1 MEANTALQ
9 ADLGQAGL
17 SVDARV
23 EVHTRYE
30 PGRWARGF
38 TVCEV
43 MTDGYRLRRTSDGAV
58 LSDTFRPDEIRVAT
72 SVPAGAYHVGSSH
85 DRARRE
91 HPAGK
96 SRSRN

>member
-1 MEANTALQ
+1 MDTNTALQ
-9 ADLGQAGL
+9 GALGQAGL
-17 SVDARV
+17 SVGARV

-38 TVCEV
+38 TVYD
-43 MTDGYRLRRTSDGAV
+43 MMSDGYRLMRTSDGAV
-58 LSDTFRPDEIRVAT
+58 LSDTFRREEIRVAT
-72 SVPAGAYHVGSSH
+72 PVPASAYHAGSSR

-96 SRSRN
+96 SRLRN